1 MVLHKCTHCDYQS
14 PLMLCVKRHMGLIH
28 DPNRKQHE
36 FENIL
41 KKVKL
46 DKEKKE
52 LRSKHRKQL
61 RELKKLEKLNLELQ
75 HEFETILKNVKLD
88 LKNKYK
94 TDKHDIE
101 NRWVFYDD
109 SKNIFNDLKQDM
121 RVFNDLKKDISF
133 PLPRQLF
140 PVPKKSVKVKKQK

>member
-28 DPNRKQHE
+28 DPNRKQDK

-41 KKVKL
+41 KNIKL

-94 TDKHDIE
+94 TEKHDIE
-101 NRWVFYDD
+101 SRWAFYDD
-109 SKNIFNDLKQDM
+109 SKNMEETALRVFNDLKQD
-121 RVFNDLKKDISF
+121 ISF
-133 PLPRQLF
+133 LPPLQLL

>member
-28 DPNRKQHE
+28 DPNRKQDK

-41 KKVKL
+41 KNIKL

-52 LRSKHRKQL
+52 LRLKHRKQL
-61 RELKKLEKLNLELQ
+61 RELQIL

-94 TDKHDIE
+94 TEKHDIE
-101 NRWVFYDD
+101 SRWVFYDD
-109 SKNIFNDLKQDM
+109 SKNMEETGLRVFNDLKQD
-121 RVFNDLKKDISF
+121 KSF
-133 PLPRQLF
+133 LPPLQLL
-140 PVPKKSVKVKKQK
+140 PVPKKSVTVKKQK

>member
-36 FENIL
+36 DFM
-41 KKVKL
+41 

-52 LRSKHRKQL
+52 LRLKHRKQL

>member
-28 DPNRKQHE
+28 DPNRKQDK

-41 KKVKL
+41 KNIKL

-52 LRSKHRKQL
+52 LRLKHRKQL
-61 RELKKLEKLNLELQ
+61 RELQIL

-101 NRWVFYDD
+101 NRRVFYDD

-121 RVFNDLKKDISF
+121 RVFNYLKKDISF